1 MNRIIVAILGVMLVA
16 PAAAQGD
23 EDCPA
28 GSHEVSRDN
37 RGDEIVV
44 RCQCDEALEVR
55 GNQCVAATAETDP
68 VPGLLTVAGRDL
80 VTGRA
85 FGNGDDVRAHARSVL
100 KSPPLEARVAI
111 GLWQASRGYYGRARR
126 STSAMELF
134 KGDPVLADFDARLA
148 ALEAEQWRLTG
159 NNALQL
165 VVIGEYDWNG
175 LGALTP
181 AVAGPLLLAHLDA
194 RTGNFARAIAFV
206 GGVAT
211 RMPDNPGPRQ
221 AVEYLERLRKAEET
235 GRDPIVVSAYAALT
249 LGLHLVDG
257 GDGIAANRLLTEA
270 GALLGRAGR
279 RHDADLAFD
288 IAELAR
294 DGSITTGSA
303 PAGVYDYAS
312 ETDILL
318 DALDYGRGDWRRAIR
333 FLDDAGGGAPHDPAI
348 AAAAFRIRAL
358 SKLPQKGLRG
368 SR

>member
-1 MNRIIVAILGVMLVA
+1 MNRIIVVVLGAMLVA

-23 EDCPA
+23 GGCPA
-28 GSHEVSRDN
+28 GSHEVSRDD

-44 RCQCDEALEVR
+44 RCQCDEALEVVA
-55 GNQCVAATAETDP
+55 NQCIAETAETDP
-68 VPGLLTVAGRDL
+68 VPRLLTAASRDL

-85 FGNGDDVRAHARSVL
+85 FGDGDRVRAHARAVL
-100 KSPPLEARVAI
+100 KSAPLEARVAI

-126 STSAMELF
+126 STSAGELF
-134 KGDPVLADFDARLA
+134 KGDPILADFDDRLA

-159 NNALQL
+159 NNVLQL
-165 VVIGEYDWNG
+165 VVMGEYDWNG

-181 AVAGPLLLAHLDA
+181 VIAGPLLLAHLGA
-194 RTGNFARAIAFV
+194 RTGDYARATALV
-206 GGVAT
+206 RAVAT
-211 RMPDNPGPRQ
+211 GMPDNPGPGQ
-221 AVEYLERLRKAEET
+221 AVEYLERLRNVEAT
-235 GRDPIVVSAYAALT
+235 AGDPIVVSAYAALT

-257 GDGIAANRLLTEA
+257 GDGTAANRLLTEA
-270 GALLGRAGR
+270 GALLSGAGR

-294 DGSITTGSA
+294 AGSITTGSM
-303 PAGVYDYAS
+303 PAGVYDNAT

-358 SKLPQKGLRG
+358 SRLPR
-368 SR
+368 

>member
-1 MNRIIVAILGVMLVA
+1 MNRIIVVVLGAMLAA
-16 PAAAQGD
+16 PAAAQ
-23 EDCPA
+23 EDDSCPA
-28 GSHEVSRDN
+28 GSHEVSREN

-55 GNQCVAATAETDP
+55 GNQCVTATAETDP
-68 VPGLLTVAGRDL
+68 VPRLLTASSRDL
-80 VTGRA
+80 VAGRA
-85 FGNGDDVRAHARSVL
+85 FGDGGRVRAHARSVL
-100 KSPPLEARVAI
+100 KSALLEARVAI
-111 GLWQASRGYYGRARR
+111 GLWQAGRGYYGRARR
-126 STSAMELF
+126 STLATELF
-134 KGDPVLADFDARLA
+134 SGDPVFADFDDRLA

-159 NNALQL
+159 SNALQL

-181 AVAGPLLLAHLDA
+181 VIAGPLLLAHLGA
-194 RTGNFARAIAFV
+194 RTGDYAGAIALV
-206 GGVAT
+206 RTVAKL
-211 RMPDNPGPRQ
+211 MPDNPGPGQ
-221 AVEYLERLRKAEET
+221 AIEYLEGLRTVEAT
-235 GRDPIVVSAYAALT
+235 GGDPIVVSAYAALT

-257 GDGIAANRLLTEA
+257 GDGTAANRLLTEA

-279 RHDADLAFD
+279 HHDADLAFD

-333 FLDDAGGGAPHDPAI
+333 FLEDAGGSAPHDPTI

-358 SKLPQKGLRG
+358 SKLP
-368 SR
+368 